1 MNIYSAYK
9 VTASNAMSS
18 CKTIKETS
26 IRMCVCV
33 CFFSSSIWLAL

>member
-26 IRMCVCV
+26 IRMCVY